1 MCVQLQPLPKF
12 DALTTGWMGQI
23 STDSTMNHVGS
34 TSQNPSTERLTPSI
48 IALLALAG
56 MAAFGMLLY
65 RLVTLVR
72 QKRQDKLLTWSRT
85 DVESGNINNDGCDS
99 GKISIGS
106 PEPFGGHLEL
116 VINKR
121 PLPPVPEEELLQDVQ
136 HDDGPDGAEAFNLL
150 VKDPVRPEYAGLSC

>member
-12 DALTTGWMGQI
+12 DALTTGWIGQI
-23 STDSTMNHVGS
+23 STDSTMNHVIS

-99 GKISIGS
+99 GGNLV
-106 PEPFGGHLEL
+106 P
-116 VINKR
+116 VINKW

-150 VKDPVRPEYAGLSC
+150 VRDPVRPEYAGLGS